1 MNEKEARTWA
11 GRRQI
16 IEINARRPMNTPS
29 PNSGI
34 GMRKLQDFEHEMPHA
49 GER

>member
-16 IEINARRPMNTPS
+16 VEINARRPMNTPS
-29 PNSGI
+29 PN
-34 GMRKLQDFEHEMPHA
+34 RDEKFT
-49 GER
+49 RV